1 MLNNKY
7 FSGKTK
13 RIFLTGAT
21 GFLGT
26 VLLRD
31 LLLKRHIV
39 TALVRPQQGLG
50 ASDRLKNRLLDYDPK
65 FPWDQFS
72 GPNLIAVEGDT
83 TQSRFGMS
91 KDLYDQY
98 VASTDVVIHNAAC
111 TALETDWESLE
122 AINIGGTREAIEFA
136 SRTHAKSLVH
146 VSSAY
151 VAGERTGVVR
161 EDELLMTEG
170 FRNGYERSKAI
181 AENEVREAAASGRIR
196 FLIVRPSIIVGDSRS
211 GYMCPNHHFFDLIFR
226 LLTIRRMIRNKTED
240 GRFRI
245 PGDPHATK
253 NFVPVDHVAELIS
266 LLLETEEAWG
276 QAFHLTDPAPIRLE
290 MLNLYVRTALDWPDL
305 TWCPKADIKE
315 LSPLE
320 RRFFRSIQIYEKY
333 FWQEAFFDQSH
344 LKSVLR
350 ARLPIFDQMSQE
362 TVNRMVKF
370 IQMKYA
376 GRGTARKQRSAQKK
390 DERKSSVQPLCV

>member
-161 EDELLMTEG
+161 EDEH
-170 FRNGYERSKAI
+170 
-181 AENEVREAAASGRIR
+181 
-196 FLIVRPSIIVGDSRS
+196 FLRHD
-211 GYMCPNHHFFDLIFR
+211 
-226 LLTIRRMIRNKTED
+226 
-240 GRFRI
+240 
-245 PGDPHATK
+245 AT
-253 NFVPVDHVAELIS
+253 
-266 LLLETEEAWG
+266 
-276 QAFHLTDPAPIRLE
+276 
-290 MLNLYVRTALDWPDL
+290 
-305 TWCPKADIKE
+305 
-315 LSPLE
+315 
-320 RRFFRSIQIYEKY
+320 
-333 FWQEAFFDQSH
+333 
-344 LKSVLR
+344 
-350 ARLPIFDQMSQE
+350 
-362 TVNRMVKF
+362 
-370 IQMKYA
+370 
-376 GRGTARKQRSAQKK
+376 
-390 DERKSSVQPLCV
+390 